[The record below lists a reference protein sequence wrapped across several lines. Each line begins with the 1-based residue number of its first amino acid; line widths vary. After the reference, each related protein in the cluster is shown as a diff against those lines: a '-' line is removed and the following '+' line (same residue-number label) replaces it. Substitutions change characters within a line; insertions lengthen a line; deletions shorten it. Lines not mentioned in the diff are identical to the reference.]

1 MPRVNNGPST
11 KVGVIWQNSDLW
23 AKNWNFGLKKKKSL
37 LYSNHVMAT
46 TEKNCTRKKVAYA
59 QIGAIWEVSPKHPRD
74 PFLDFGLIYYI
85 VCVFLSATFSHF
97 MDWTYMLKLPRWRFL
112 VESIPLIINHQTRI
126 REDIIELNQTIDLE
140 PCCQNISSIS
150 RTSLTCKMLETS
162 WRVHTSASRHVAYQ
176 KVRFLCCCC

>member
-1 MPRVNNGPST
+1 MQSQFVRYDAGNWGGFFMKIIPVWALLPHRPCNKINLQSRDQPLSIQVEIITNISSSQQNGDE
-11 KVGVIWQNSDLW
+11 GQ
-23 AKNWNFGLKKKKSL
+23 SL
-37 LYSNHVMAT
+37 DSWRLA
-46 TEKNCTRKKVAYA
+46 
-59 QIGAIWEVSPKHPRD
+59 
-74 PFLDFGLIYYI
+74 
-85 VCVFLSATFSHF
+85 HF
-97 MDWTYMLKLPRWRFL
+97 MDWTYMLSYLAEGFL